1 MLRSFLKV
9 VSHIHVCSTY
19 TAMAGFH
26 TEFKGD
32 TIMLGGGLGT
42 CSVKI
47 MILEVRFL
55 LINFEKLIIFF
66 FWGGGGISQGSPTP
80 PCMNP

>member
-1 MLRSFLKV
+1 MLQSFLKV

-26 TEFKGD
+26 TEFKGG

-55 LINFEKLIIFF
+55 LINFTSAEYSDLATMVVEK
-66 FWGGGGISQGSPTP
+66 
-80 PCMNP
+80 